1 MNFEDKI
8 ITKVLFKRL
17 HEIGIYKMMEPTFY
31 NTIAFGNFIDMQTAR
46 ISNDYISRIMPRV
59 KEDAGTS
66 FSLYNATTGTEVS
79 DLFFWT

>member
-1 MNFEDKI
+1 MKI
-8 ITKVLFKRL
+8 KLLQRFFLKRL

-59 KEDAGTS
+59 KEDAGAS
-66 FSLYNATTGTEVS
+66 FSLYNVTTGTEVS
-79 DLFFWT
+79 DLFF

>member
-1 MNFEDKI
+1 MKI
-8 ITKVLFKRL
+8 KLLQRFFLKRL

-46 ISNDYISRIMPRV
+46 ISKDYISRINTGV
-59 KEDAGTS
+59 KEDAGAS

-79 DLFFWT
+79 DLFF

>member
-1 MNFEDKI
+1 MKI
-8 ITKVLFKRL
+8 KLLQRFFLKRL

-46 ISNDYISRIMPRV
+46 ISNDYISRINTGV
-59 KEDAGTS
+59 KEDAGAS

-79 DLFFWT
+79 DLFF

>member
-1 MNFEDKI
+1 MKI
-8 ITKVLFKRL
+8 KLLQRFFLKSL

-59 KEDAGTS
+59 KEDAGAS
-66 FSLYNATTGTEVS
+66 FSLYNVTTGTEVS
-79 DLFFWT
+79 DLFF